1 MDFWWQHQLL
11 SPVPSSSLLVLQS
24 PWWLCLV
31 FSLFP
36 LVCMCFL
43 CTSVSCA
50 CVSSLVSSVEL
61 SIVNSF
67 SFSHL
72 QTLFTC
78 LSFLTPSSSASRV
91 PPSRQTSSTAST
103 VCWRTITAE
112 MASDYLLVNHCPV
125 NYHYLCIQNQFFR
138 WSAVIIDKTEH
149 CKSSTG
155 NHQRRSSNTRAS
167 TTSFPSPPFGIATS
181 WHGELLSL

>member
-50 CVSSLVSSVEL
+50 CVSSLVSSVEP

-78 LSFLTPSSSASRV
+78 LSFLTPSSASRV
-91 PPSRQTSSTAST
+91 PSSRQTSSTAST

-125 NYHYLCIQNQFFR
+125 KLPLLLHSKPILSLISSHHRQNWTLQ
-138 WSAVIIDKTEH
+138 IIDRQ
-149 CKSSTG
+149 SSEEI
-155 NHQRRSSNTRAS
+155 
-167 TTSFPSPPFGIATS
+167 F
-181 WHGELLSL
+181 